1 MAMAVLTQHN
11 IHQLLSGLKRA
22 LLLLSLVTVATFT
35 LLSMSPINP
44 LIYYTGD
51 ALFSISADQKAL
63 MAQHLGFDQS
73 IFARFIIW
81 VSHVMQG
88 DLGFSISMQQPVV
101 DVIAERLPLSL
112 QLMIS
117 SWLGTLVIG
126 YLLGV
131 IAAFHKDR
139 WLDRA
144 ISTLCWITASSPS
157 FWLGIIALSLFSV
170 NLQLTPVC
178 CAAPIG
184 YSAQDLQWWQQ
195 IPYLILPVSVLIIT
209 NLNAITMHTREKVI
223 DVLASEHVLYATIHG
238 ESKRGI
244 FYFHLLRNTLAPA
257 LIIHFAGFSELLGG
271 SMLVETVF
279 NYPGISESLVN
290 AGLNGD
296 IALLMAITL
305 MASLLVFSGNALA
318 RLCNHILLPRGQHYV
333 Q

>member
-1 MAMAVLTQHN
+1 MAVLKQHN
-11 IHQLLSGLKRA
+11 ARHLLSGLKRG
-22 LLLLSLVTVATFT
+22 LLLVSLVTVATFT

-51 ALFSISADQKAL
+51 ALFSISADQKAK

-73 IFARFIIW
+73 IAEQFITWI
-81 VSHVMQG
+81 SHLMKG

-101 DVIAERLPLSL
+101 DVLAQRLPVSL
-112 QLMIS
+112 KLMLA

-126 YLLGV
+126 YFLGV
-131 IAAFHKDR
+131 IAAFNKGR

-157 FWLGIIALSLFSV
+157 FWLAIIALSLFSV
-170 NLQLTPVC
+170 TLQLTPVC

-184 YSAQDLQWWQQ
+184 YSPQELSWWEQ
-195 IPYLILPVSVLIIT
+195 IPYMILPVSVLIIT
-209 NLNAITMHTREKVI
+209 NLNSITMHTREKVI

-257 LIIHFAGFSELLGG
+257 LIIHFAGLSELLGG
-271 SMLVETVF
+271 SVLVETVF

-305 MASLLVFSGNALA
+305 MACLLVFTGNSLA
-318 RLCNHILLPRGQHYV
+318 RLCSHFLLPRGQHYV